1 MEVSSRYITIKTH
14 VQGSAYESDFELK
27 VVSLGR
33 SAEPGSDEIILRNL
47 FVSIDP
53 AQINRM
59 KSYSSSQKSVKTE
72 SGIIP
77 GQPIQALGVAKV
89 LVSRHP
95 EFVKDDLVVGFIHWG
110 DYSVQKVEMLR
121 KLEPTIEFP
130 LSYHL
135 GVLGFNGLTAYV
147 GLFEICKPRKGERVF
162 VSAACGSVGIWWVT
176 LLKEKLG
183 FDDAFNYKEETD
195 LKSTLQ
201 RYFPDGIN
209 TYFDNVGA
217 EMLEAAI
224 ANMNKLGRYTDIG
237 GKRGAPNMID
247 IIYKRIKIHGFIGTD
262 HSNLHS
268 DFITTTI
275 DYIRSGKIKVL
286 EDISV
291 GLETIPSAF
300 TGLFHGHNVGK
311 KIVKV
316 ADE

>member
-27 VVSLGR
+27 VASLGL

-47 FVSIDP
+47 FHI
-53 AQINRM
+53 
-59 KSYSSSQKSVKTE
+59 
-72 SGIIP
+72 
-77 GQPIQALGVAKV
+77 
-89 LVSRHP
+89 
-95 EFVKDDLVVGFIHWG
+95 
-110 DYSVQKVEMLR
+110 
-121 KLEPTIEFP
+121 
-130 LSYHL
+130 
-135 GVLGFNGLTAYV
+135 
-147 GLFEICKPRKGERVF
+147 GLFEICKPRKGERLF
-162 VSAACGSVGIWWVT
+162 GSAACGSVGNLVGQYAKTSGCYVVGSAGSNDKVSVWVA

-201 RYFPDGIN
+201 RVAACGVI
-209 TYFDNVGA
+209 A
-217 EMLEAAI
+217 E
-224 ANMNKLGRYTDIG
+224 YTDG
-237 GKRGAPNMID
+237 GKRAAPNMID
-247 IIYKRIKIHGFIGTD
+247 IIYKRIKIQTD

-311 KIVKV
+311 KIVRI